1 MTTAPTATGQARLCA
16 LLDRLDNCASATPPA
31 GGSWRQLRLA
41 RGWQPVQLIGR
52 MKILAGHQGITLPH
66 TWFLIRLVF
75 LWENQRAAVPGF
87 YAGLLRQVYTT
98 PTVRK
103 AG

>member
-1 MTTAPTATGQARLCA
+1 VPDAPITIAGTDRLTA
-16 LLDRLDNCASATPPA
+16 LLDRMEAPA
-31 GGSWRQLRLA
+31 GASYPVAPWRSLRLA

-52 MKILAGHQGITLPH
+52 MKILAGRDGITLPQ

-75 LWENQRAAVPGF
+75 LWENHRAAVPGF
-87 YAGLLRQVYTT
+87 YAGLLRQVYTVT
-98 PTVRK
+98 TARQ